1 MAGKLTH
8 DELINAIALNSKL
21 TAIEVEEALEVLSVI
36 IQSTLQS
43 GGSVDILG
51 VGKLS
56 ASKKGKITFSAGES
70 LKEIIEDPQIKVK
83 IERSPGMTPGDL
95 WSPGIKPYKHKVN
108 VCRQN

>member
-8 DELINAIALNSKL
+8 DDLINAIALNSKL
-21 TAIEVEEALEVLSVI
+21 TALEVEEALEVLSVI

-51 VGKLS
+51 VGKIS

-70 LKEIIEDPQIKVK
+70 LRETVEDPSVKVK
-83 IERSPGMTPGDL
+83 IERSPGMTPSEL
-95 WSPGIKPYKHKVN
+95 WAPGVKPYKHKVN
-108 VCRQN
+108 VCRQM